1 MPIFSRRRV
10 LAIFFVALVVV
21 LLTRLP
27 LMPEQLYSFDSV
39 NLALALDDFDPLRN
53 QPQPPGYPFFVG
65 EARMVNLLLD
75 SPEQT
80 FIVLQLIIAALTLG
94 VMYLLGATMFSTSVG
109 LVAAALLAVN
119 PPFWYGGLT
128 SSLRLHSALF
138 SCLMAYLLWRAL
150 KSTDT
155 NTVPS
160 EGLSGEGERQAG
172 EGQASEG
179 QSGESQSGKLSAEK
193 YFLIVSLILGL
204 AGGFRPVVELRMFP
218 LWLFVGWRL
227 GGLRLLKRGMLPLA
241 AGTLA
246 WIAVLVIDAGGPLR
260 LFTAY
265 SAYLYEQLHQTSA
278 LIDPTSSVGGGW
290 RRMAGRVMIWTGMG
304 ALGWVWTLPGLWRR
318 REEWLD
324 WRDRAYFLAI
334 WFLPSLAFDLIVHA
348 ADPDHILVSVP
359 ALCVLGAAALV
370 MAEQRIPRWW
380 HWLMDR
386 GIAVWLFFSLG
397 YLLWDLPEFLT
408 PGMVALRASFAL
420 AAFFLLPR
428 PAPAGTDAAGPY
440 RYRVRGPLV
449 FLALT
454 LNILFFF
461 NFYRPPESPMDLGLG
476 RLRGL
481 SDPLLMGTYETSY
494 ARVHWVDVI
503 TSAALLELGRLE
515 SRDNHELG
523 RQLLI
528 VWTRDATPEWRK
540 VAYYY
545 PHDRVMVLEE
555 RGDPTA
561 MITKA
566 RLWQGPNILQE
577 YAGGDPVRIPVPR
590 GTRIIWLVAGGNE
603 AELVR
608 SVPVK
613 KSKSV
618 YYTDLP
624 EAPQRIRWGSFEF
637 VVE

>member
-1 MPIFSRRRV
+1 MPILSRQRV
-10 LAIFFVALVVV
+10 LAIFFVALLVV
-21 LLTRLP
+21 LMTRLP

-65 EARMVNLLLD
+65 EARLVNLLLIN

-80 FIVLQLIIAALTLG
+80 FIVLQLIVATLTLG

-109 LVAAALLAVN
+109 LVAAALLVVN

-150 KSTDT
+150 KPTLNNDSPDQAPPGTSGPT
-155 NTVPS
+155 GQPETM
-160 EGLSGEGERQAG
+160 SGE
-172 EGQASEG
+172 
-179 QSGESQSGKLSAEK
+179 KL
-193 YFLIVSLILGL
+193 FLIASLVLGL
-204 AGGFRPVVELRMFP
+204 AGGFRPVVELRLFP

-227 GGLRLLKRGMLPLA
+227 GGLRVLRRGLWPLA

-246 WIAVLVIDAGGPLR
+246 WVMVLVIDVGGPQR

-265 SAYLYEQLHQTSA
+265 STYIYEQLYQTSA
-278 LIDPTSSVGGGW
+278 LIDATTVASGGW
-290 RRMAGRVMIWTGMG
+290 RRMAGRVMLWTGMG

-318 REEWLD
+318 RAEWPEWKTML
-324 WRDRAYFLAI
+324 YFLAI
-334 WFLPSLAFDLIVHA
+334 WFLPSLGFDLIVHA

-359 ALCVLGAAALV
+359 ALCLLGAAGLV

-380 HWLMDR
+380 RWLMDR

-397 YLLWDLPEFLT
+397 YPLWGLPEFLQ
-408 PGMVALRASFAL
+408 PGVLALHASFAL

-428 PAPAGTDAAGPY
+428 PAPAGPSAADPY
-440 RYRVRGPLV
+440 RYRVPGPLV
-449 FLALT
+449 FPALV

-461 NFYRPPESPMDLGLG
+461 NFYRPPEPPMDLGLG

-494 ARVHWVDVI
+494 ARVRLVDEI
-503 TSAALLELGRLE
+503 TSTALREIAQLKLRDQRELGRP
-515 SRDNHELG
+515 
-523 RQLLI
+523 LLI
-528 VWTRDATPEWRK
+528 VWTRDATPAWRK

-545 PHDRVMVLEE
+545 PQDRVMVLEE

-561 MITKA
+561 ITTKA
-566 RLWQGPNILQE
+566 RLWEGSNIVRQ
-577 YAGGDPVRIPVPR
+577 YTGGETVRIPLPR
-590 GTRIIWLVAGGNE
+590 GTRIVWLVAGGNE
-603 AELVR
+603 AKLVQT
-608 SVPVK
+608 VPVR
-613 KSKSV
+613 KSKSI

-624 EAPQRIRWGSFEF
+624 ETPQSLRWGSFEF
-637 VVE
+637 VAE